1 MALGVLGIIAV
12 VTMIAGLALQI
23 LLYIGKY
30 RNNSLIFILNVVLA
44 LIVAYMSFTALASNF
59 IAQKVLAVGLGILSL
74 LAAVL
79 RVQTTGSHM
88 MSKIMLSISVVG
100 GIIQLF
106 LV

>member
-30 RNNSLIFILNVVLA
+30 RNNNIIFILNVVLA
-44 LIVAYMSFTALASNF
+44 LVVAYMSFTALASNF
-59 IAQKVLAVGLGILSL
+59 IAQKVLAVGLGLLSL
-74 LAAVL
+74 LAAIL
-79 RVQTTGSHM
+79 RVQTKGSYM
-88 MSKIMLSISVVG
+88 MSKIMLSISVIG